1 MSFWKLSSTK
11 TLLYQ
16 ISNKKSKNV
25 HLLLQPRPHKSTTC
39 GKKTEIYIHLII
51 FSFLWFEISPAFFAV
66 LSFKTIFQSFVAT
79 HTGTTNCKIAPRCPA
94 KKHCFAIA
102 KLPRFFPTVT
112 TSVFNKTM
120 YSIKSGNCA
129 AVDGVSNETKRSVK
143 EVNLFY
149 LH

>member
-1 MSFWKLSSTK
+1 MSIFYYNLDP
-11 TLLYQ
+11 
-16 ISNKKSKNV
+16 IN
-25 HLLLQPRPHKSTTC
+25 LQPVA
-39 GKKTEIYIHLII
+39 KKQKHIHLII